1 MTAVPAAPL
10 LPATPVPSR
19 ETGWWA
25 MVCVCATEA
34 SLFAVLITAY
44 FYLAMRS
51 ATWPPAGIQSPELE
65 IPMAMTVALLSS
77 SGAMAWA
84 EHGVARNRRWQLIAG
99 LATAIV
105 LGVIFLGLFVHE
117 YHDKLRLVL
126 PQTHAYASLFYVIT
140 GIHGAHVSFGLLLL
154 GFTLLAALR
163 GHFDAHHRSGVA
175 IVALYWHFVD
185 LVWLVIVATL
195 YLSPRLM

>member
-1 MTAVPAAPL
+1 MTALAAPSL
-10 LPATPVPSR
+10 LPAVPEPSR

-51 ATWPPAGIQSPELE
+51 ATWPPPGIRSPELE
-65 IPMAMTVALLSS
+65 IPLAMTVALLSS

-84 EHGVARNRRWQLIAG
+84 ERGVARNRRPQLIAG
-99 LATAIV
+99 LALAIG
-105 LGVIFLGLFVHE
+105 LGAVFLALFVHE

-126 PQTHAYASLFYVIT
+126 PHMHAYASMFYVIT

-154 GFTLLAALR
+154 AFTLLRAVR

-195 YLSPRLM
+195 YLSPRLT

>member
-1 MTAVPAAPL
+1 MTAVPATPL
-10 LPATPVPSR
+10 LPAASMPSR

-25 MVCVCATEA
+25 MMCVCATEA

-51 ATWPPAGIQSPELE
+51 ASWPPAGIRAPALE
-65 IPMAMTVALLSS
+65 IPMAMTVALVSS
-77 SGAMAWA
+77 GGAMAWA
-84 EHGVARNRRWQLIAG
+84 ERGIARSRRSQLIAG
-99 LATAIV
+99 LGAAIV

-117 YHDKLRLVL
+117 YHDKLRVVL

-154 GFTLLAALR
+154 AFTLLGALR
-163 GHFDAHHRSGVA
+163 GQFDSQHRSGVA

-185 LVWLVIVATL
+185 LIWLVIVATL
-195 YLSPRLM
+195 YLSPRVM